1 MSLPKVKEYLKKYN
15 MENDI
20 LLFDGSSATVKEAAH
35 ELNCT
40 EGDIAKTLAFYVLDK
55 PILILMAG
63 DAKCQNSLFKKV
75 FHEKAKMIP
84 FADVERVIGHAP
96 GGVCPFGINEEVKV
110 YFDESL
116 KKHEYVYP
124 ACGSSNSAIKL
135 SIESLCKVVPKHEW
149 INVSEPFQE

>member
-55 PILILMAG
+55 PILI
-63 DAKCQNSLFKKV
+63 
-75 FHEKAKMIP
+75 
-84 FADVERVIGHAP
+84 
-96 GGVCPFGINEEVKV
+96 
-110 YFDESL
+110 
-116 KKHEYVYP
+116 
-124 ACGSSNSAIKL
+124 
-135 SIESLCKVVPKHEW
+135 
-149 INVSEPFQE
+149 